1 MNIVLD
7 LAPKNN
13 FVNGAL
19 DSDATATA
27 SSIFIPYMMYYPP
40 LEPIIIPIIA
50 LCSVLWDI
58 FDGGHEKYNVAI
70 FEFGRARVLHSR

>member
-1 MNIVLD
+1 MNIVLG

-13 FVNGAL
+13 FFNGAL

-27 SSIFIPYMMYYPP
+27 SSIFIPYTMHYPP
-40 LEPIIIPIIA
+40 LEPIIILMIS
-50 LCSVLWDI
+50 LCSGDI
-58 FDGGHEKYNVAI
+58 FDVGHEKYNVAI